1 MKWVK
6 RIVFAILAILA
17 LFVGVVVVRTAM
29 VRPEAG
35 SASPVAPMLVLGGTD
50 SRYYAP
56 ISENVYRFAP
66 EWGLQSE
73 YSRIHGTG
81 ERLSLE
87 NLGRMV
93 RFFAQLVETGAR

>member
-1 MKWVK
+1 
-6 RIVFAILAILA
+6 
-17 LFVGVVVVRTAM
+17 
-29 VRPEAG
+29 
-35 SASPVAPMLVLGGTD
+35 MLVLGGTD